1 MALNKDPVKNGY
13 IFSTPNT
20 VTTFSHIFFFHNM
33 IKPNGSML
41 ETPMQFEPLGLLGP
55 EEVKG
60 CGLGLRGPRL
70 VLERA
75 PVGKLD
81 HKVRHVA
88 ADHIE
93 DIHRD
98 PGNGENLGEKNK
110 SRNGFQSHVKVNNLI
125 SIKNVQDWEGAL
137 HKRKD

>member
-1 MALNKDPVKNGY
+1 
-13 IFSTPNT
+13 
-20 VTTFSHIFFFHNM
+20 
-33 IKPNGSML
+33 ML
-41 ETPMQFEPLGLLGP
+41 ETPMQFEPLRLLGP

-60 CGLGLRGPRL
+60 CGLGLSGPRL

-93 DIHRD
+93 DI
-98 PGNGENLGEKNK
+98 
-110 SRNGFQSHVKVNNLI
+110 
-125 SIKNVQDWEGAL
+125 
-137 HKRKD
+137 